1 VRKRYFDALF
11 RASCVESAVPV
22 HLVLVLCSDFYSN
35 CLRYKTLSRCLET
48 NVYNMQCMTTG
59 QLRVN
64 TDKTFDAF

>member
-11 RASCVESAVPV
+11 RASCVDSAVPV

-35 CLRYKTLSRCLET
+35 CL
-48 NVYNMQCMTTG
+48 
-59 QLRVN
+59 LREN